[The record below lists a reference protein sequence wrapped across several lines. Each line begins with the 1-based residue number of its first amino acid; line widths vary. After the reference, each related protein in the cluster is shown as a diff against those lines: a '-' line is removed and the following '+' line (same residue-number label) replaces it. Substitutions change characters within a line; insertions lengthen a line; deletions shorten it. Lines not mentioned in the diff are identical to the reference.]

1 MATSPPDS
9 PSPAHKLQRPLSA
22 IATRPQPRSTSR
34 LSMNS
39 KQGGESRASDEDNRT
54 AVRVAVR
61 VRPALNPE
69 DPGYDLIPQ
78 RFQRPMVHVTSNTS
92 LSIDSPQGR
101 KLFVFDRV
109 FGPDV
114 MQDGIWEYLT
124 DSINAFTQ
132 GYNVS
137 LLAYGQSG
145 AGKSYTMGTASA
157 TENPDDMG
165 VIPRA
170 AAALFEKLDV
180 QKGVVNN
187 GTMKSASSFRSP
199 RGYGQANNLGDRNW
213 ALTATYVEIY
223 NETLR
228 DLLVADTTPLNDR
241 TSVAI
246 REDVKGNIIL
256 TGLHQV
262 DITCVDDL
270 LNALAFGSSIR
281 QTDATAINAKSSRS
295 HAVFSL
301 NLVQRKNKFSNSD
314 KRHSMPLEAMSGQDI
329 SVTTDSK
336 LHFVDLAGSERLK
349 NTGAQGERAK
359 EGISINAG
367 LAALGKVISQLSS
380 RNAGAH
386 VSYRDSK
393 LTRLLQDSLG
403 GNAITYMI
411 ACVTPPEFHLSE
423 TLNTVQYAQRAR
435 AIQSKPRI
443 QQVEEG
449 DKNAIIERLKAEVAF
464 LREQIRSANGQGDL
478 PPRSANR
485 STERS
490 ERQNERE
497 AELQNQL
504 LDLQENYGT
513 LNNRHARLIAEMAKA
528 RESEH
533 QHHLQ
538 LDELQEENA
547 TDRLNRSN
555 SFAQSVEQ
563 VVLEYEKTIQTLE
576 QSLSKTR
583 TTLSNTETN
592 LLEKETKCAYVET
605 INSQLQSR
613 IQKLMD
619 REASTESY
627 LHDLEAKLDGHSTGE
642 EKNSAIIVELR
653 KEITRIRENESASE
667 DYISTLE
674 ERLAEA
680 DQDAE
685 LMQREIERL
694 EQVIERQRSLGK
706 LDALLH
712 ELDHVDESKLR
723 DSDDSTKAE
732 SADGHDHQ
740 LAQDKDQQN
749 ETEEATSKLAPVV
762 EKDEDA
768 VIAGDSVPK
777 ASEKQPVDD
786 VATTQ
791 AFAQSK
797 FVADKLELVTRELFD
812 LRTEHETT
820 VHDYSRL
827 HAKYEEAMRKM
838 SELQD
843 TIDEARYP
851 DRLRHSIISV
861 DAATETRPESFQS
874 VQTSYAKDDIRSSA
888 HRSLSSELSSVM
900 DSPITA
906 DTTHLDLESEDDTA
920 TAKPAASVEDLTR
933 ELAQHVELHEQ
944 QRQDEL
950 EEQTEPVEQHEQLE
964 SKEQPEHVEKTE
976 HVAEHEHVQPVELK
990 EPIELKAQ
998 VEHKELAEP
1007 MEIVESKEV
1016 VEPKEH
1022 VEHVEQV
1029 QAQEAQQFEFFVQH
1043 DDAEIQV
1050 PAEQY
1055 EQADRSEQN
1064 EQLAMELERL
1074 RVLAEEKESAERELA
1089 MKYAQLELKHNETLD
1104 MVEELKTEVTKARTV
1119 DNGPRVIRRKSSQ
1132 NLLGVDRAQRSFVYL
1147 RNLAAEN
1154 FEGRP
1159 ETMQSFELNLN
1170 SAMHELQSRSE
1181 RIQELESDVA
1191 AAKKEMES
1199 KMAIISGLA
1208 RERSSLKASPVDMSM
1223 VATLRGQLEQSERQL
1238 YDLREAH
1245 AVRERELTSEV
1256 EVLRKSV
1263 ASTPTRTQFMP
1274 SDEEEA
1280 DVPYNER
1287 VSTLQAELAGWENKH
1302 HAALVSMRSTEK
1314 EMQATIQQLEAQVDA
1329 ANAQLAESQTRAA
1342 AEKDADAEEAKKEVV
1357 KQQELIEFLR
1367 GEIDEY
1373 KAVINSNN
1381 AKVAELESLHLSAR
1395 AAMDDM
1401 SKIHSSVTAETTAR
1415 HQELSAKLEELIAS
1429 HEDAT
1434 KAHQEEMDALKQSHA
1449 RELAELKDHEQTSYE
1464 KQVEV
1469 LMTEHS
1475 EAIFRLETDLA
1486 QSRDE
1491 LTRVATQI
1499 AAVFGAEMPLEK
1511 LGERIEALVANQNA
1525 VEAER
1530 KKMGELTSHVTELSN
1545 INESLVRDLEGV
1557 KTAIA
1562 GLLPGGAEAKAGPL
1576 VDQLAAV
1583 KAKVEDLDGRNKK
1596 NSRLIEELEEQLQH
1610 NFDEVQVT
1618 NNRLSSLQSERNA
1631 QLDEALSSRIKLQT
1645 ELETVREEYAALQ
1658 IKYNEMAN
1666 GDVKRSNS
1674 NSTIRK
1680 SSSHN
1685 SLPSPPPS
1693 VPLPPL
1699 PNGAPSSPTST
1710 RPPSKD
1716 NFNISQVTEDQEA
1729 RIRAIEKHLSAERQL
1744 TQTLEEALGD
1754 LEKQSKKVKAD
1765 CDAWKKRAQE
1775 LEAEVK
1781 ELKEKSSDQ
1790 SQDNRYSMQAVEEER
1805 KKRQAAEA
1813 ARKQLEERMQAIS
1826 KNKKKKGSLNCF

>member
-1 MATSPPDS
+1 M
-9 PSPAHKLQRPLSA
+9 
-22 IATRPQPRSTSR
+22 
-34 LSMNS
+34 SMNS

-61 VRPALNPE
+61 VRPQLRPE

-109 FGPDV
+109 FGPEVD
-114 MQDGIWEYLT
+114 QSGIWDYLS

-145 AGKSYTMGTASA
+145 AGKSHTMGTSSPDANS
-157 TENPDDMG
+157 NPEDMG

-170 AAALFEKLDV
+170 ASALFEHLDV
-180 QKGVVNN
+180 QRGGSSSNVS
-187 GTMKSASSFRSP
+187 TLRSASSLRSPP
-199 RGYGQANNLGDRNW
+199 RGYGQQNNLGDRNW
-213 ALTATYVEIY
+213 AMTATYVEIY

-228 DLLVADTTPLNDR
+228 DLLVADSTGFNDR
-241 TSVAI
+241 NSVAI

-262 DITCVDDL
+262 DITCVDDI
-270 LNALAFGSSIR
+270 LNALDFGSSIR

-301 NLVQRKNKFSNSD
+301 NLVQRKNKYSNSD

-380 RNAGAH
+380 RNSGAH

-464 LREQIRSANGQGDL
+464 LREQIRSANTGLTEQ
-478 PPRSANR
+478 PRSANR
-485 STERS
+485 SSERS
-490 ERQNERE
+490 ERQNERDL
-497 AELQNQL
+497 ELQNQL
-504 LDLQENYGT
+504 LDAQENYNT
-513 LNNRHARLIAEMAKA
+513 LSQRHAHLISEMAKA
-528 RESEH
+528 QESESEH
-533 QHHLQ
+533 HRQ
-538 LDELQEENA
+538 LDELQGENA

-555 SFAQSVEQ
+555 SFAKAVEQ

-576 QSLSKTR
+576 QSLSSTR

-613 IQKLMD
+613 LQKLAD
-619 REASTESY
+619 RETHTANY
-627 LHDLEAKLDGHSTGE
+627 LHDLETKLDGHTNGE
-642 EKNSAIIVELR
+642 EKNATIIVELR
-653 KEITRIRENESASE
+653 KEIMRIRENETASE
-667 DYISTLE
+667 EYISTLE

-712 ELDHVDESKLR
+712 ELDHVDESKVR
-723 DSDDSTKAE
+723 DSEDETS
-732 SADGHDHQ
+732 
-740 LAQDKDQQN
+740 N
-749 ETEEATSKLAPVV
+749 ETADSRVQELNDEDATPTLAPVV
-762 EKDEDA
+762 ENDEDVA
-768 VIAGDSVPK
+768 NAARPVSKAIEEQSIDDIA
-777 ASEKQPVDD
+777 QNQF
-786 VATTQ
+786 T
-791 AFAQSK
+791 AQNK
-797 FVADKLELVTRELFD
+797 FVSDKLELVTRELFD
-812 LRTEHETT
+812 LRTEHENT
-820 VHDYSRL
+820 VNDYGRL
-827 HAKYEEAMRKM
+827 HAKYEEAKKKL

-851 DRLRHSIISV
+851 SHARHSIISV

-874 VQTSYAKDDIRSSA
+874 ATTSDAKDDVRSSVP
-888 HRSLSSELSSVM
+888 RSLSSELSSVI

-906 DTTHLDLESEDDTA
+906 DTTHMDLESEDDTA
-920 TAKPAASVEDLTR
+920 TAKPATSVEDLTQELVEHIGLR
-933 ELAQHVELHEQ
+933 EQDEPKEKHGLVEHVELAEPIERHDVEHVEE
-944 QRQDEL
+944 REV
-950 EEQTEPVEQHEQLE
+950 EEQEVEQHTESDDFEFVEPVEQTKSEQ
-964 SKEQPEHVEKTE
+964 SEHN
-976 HVAEHEHVQPVELK
+976 
-990 EPIELKAQ
+990 
-998 VEHKELAEP
+998 
-1007 MEIVESKEV
+1007 
-1016 VEPKEH
+1016 
-1022 VEHVEQV
+1022 
-1029 QAQEAQQFEFFVQH
+1029 
-1043 DDAEIQV
+1043 
-1050 PAEQY
+1050 
-1055 EQADRSEQN
+1055 EQN
-1064 EQLAMELERL
+1064 ERLVAELERL
-1074 RVLAEEKESAERELA
+1074 RVLAEEKEAAEQELA
-1089 MKYAQLELKHNETLD
+1089 IKYAQLEMKHHETLD

-1119 DNGPRVIRRKSSQ
+1119 EAGPRVIRRKSSQ
-1132 NLLGVDRAQRSFVYL
+1132 NLLGVDRAQRSFASL

-1154 FEGRP
+1154 FEGKP
-1159 ETMQSFELNLN
+1159 ETMQSFELSLN
-1170 SAMHELQSRSE
+1170 SAIHELQSRSE

-1191 AAKKEMES
+1191 SAKKEMES

-1208 RERSSLKASPVDMSM
+1208 RERSSLKVSPVDMSM

-1238 YDLREAH
+1238 SDLRSAH
-1245 AVRERELTSEV
+1245 AARERDLTSEV
-1256 EVLRKSV
+1256 EILRKSV
-1263 ASTPTRTQFMP
+1263 ASTPTRAFTP
-1274 SDEEEA
+1274 SDEEEV

-1287 VSTLQAELAGWENKH
+1287 VSTLQAELAGWESKH
-1302 HAALVSMRSTEK
+1302 HSALVSMRSTER
-1314 EMQATIQQLEAQVDA
+1314 EMQATIQQLEAQVEA
-1329 ANAQLAESQTRAA
+1329 ANVQLAESESLVAA
-1342 AEKDADAEEAKKEVV
+1342 GRDAEEAKEEVR
-1357 KQQELIEFLR
+1357 KQQGLIEFLR

-1373 KAVINSNN
+1373 KAVISSN
-1381 AKVAELESLHLSAR
+1381 ATKVTELEALHRSAR

-1401 SKIHSSVTAETTAR
+1401 SKMHSEVTAETAAR
-1415 HQELSAKLEELIAS
+1415 HQELSHKLEQLIAS

-1434 KAHQEEMDALKQSHA
+1434 KAHQEEMEALKENHA
-1449 RELAELKDHEQTSYE
+1449 QELAELKHNEQTGYE
-1464 KQVEV
+1464 KQMEV
-1469 LMTEHS
+1469 LLTEHS
-1475 EAIFRLETDLA
+1475 EAILKLEEDLA

-1491 LTRVATQI
+1491 LTNVATQI
-1499 AAVFGAEMPLEK
+1499 AAVFGAELPLEK
-1511 LGERIEALVANQNA
+1511 LGERIKSLIADQ
-1525 VEAER
+1525 
-1530 KKMGELTSHVTELSN
+1530 KKVGELSSHVTELSN
-1545 INESLVRDLEGV
+1545 INDSLVRDLEGV
-1557 KTAIA
+1557 KTVIA
-1562 GLLPGGAEAKAGPL
+1562 GMFPGNANTPSGPL
-1576 VDQLAAV
+1576 TDQLAAV

-1631 QLDEALSSRIKLQT
+1631 QLDEALTSRLKLQS
-1645 ELETVREEYAALQ
+1645 ELETVREEYATLQ
-1658 IKYNEMAN
+1658 MKYNEIVN

-1699 PNGAPSSPTST
+1699 PNGAPANGVPSSPTSA
-1710 RPPSKD
+1710 RPPSN

-1729 RIRAIEKHLSAERQL
+1729 RIKSIEKHLTAERKM
-1744 TQTLEEALGD
+1744 TETLEQALGD
-1754 LEKQSKKVKAD
+1754 LELQSKKVKAD

-1775 LEAEVK
+1775 LEAELKEVK
-1781 ELKEKSSDQ
+1781 ERQVDQ

-1813 ARKQLEERMQAIS
+1813 ARRQLEERMQAIN
-1826 KNKKKKGSLNCF
+1826 KGKKKKGSLNCF

>member
-1 MATSPPDS
+1 M
-9 PSPAHKLQRPLSA
+9 
-22 IATRPQPRSTSR
+22 
-34 LSMNS
+34 SMNS

-157 TENPDDMG
+157 MENPDDMG

-199 RGYGQANNLGDRNW
+199 RGYGQQNNLGDRNW

-380 RNAGAH
+380 RNSGAH

-449 DKNAIIERLKAEVAF
+449 DKTAIIERLKAEVAF

-485 STERS
+485 SSERS

-528 RESEH
+528 RESEF
-533 QHHLQ
+533 QHHQQ

-627 LHDLEAKLDGHSTGE
+627 LHDLEAKLDGHSSGE

-653 KEITRIRENESASE
+653 KEISRIRENESASE

-740 LAQDKDQQN
+740 LAQDKDQEN
-749 ETEEATSKLAPVV
+749 ETEGATSKLPPVV
-762 EKDEDA
+762 ENDEDA
-768 VIAGDSVPK
+768 VNAGDSVPK
-777 ASEKQPVDD
+777 ASENQTVDD
-786 VATTQ
+786 AATKQ

-820 VHDYSRL
+820 VHDYGRL
-827 HAKYEEAMRKM
+827 HSKYEEAMRKL

-933 ELAQHVELHEQ
+933 ELVEHVKLHEQ
-944 QRQDEL
+944 DGQDEPK
-950 EEQTEPVEQHEQLE
+950 QQI
-964 SKEQPEHVEKTE
+964 EHAEKIE
-976 HVAEHEHVQPVELK
+976 HVAEHEHVQQVELK
-990 EPIELKAQ
+990 EPIELKEQ

-1007 MEIVESKEV
+1007 VELVESKELV
-1016 VEPKEH
+1016 DPKEH
-1022 VEHVEQV
+1022 VEHIEQIP
-1029 QAQEAQQFEFFVQH
+1029 EAQQFEFFVQQ
-1043 DDAEIQV
+1043 DDAENQV

-1074 RVLAEEKESAERELA
+1074 RVLAEEKENAERELA

-1154 FEGRP
+1154 FEGKP

-1181 RIQELESDVA
+1181 RIQELESDIA

-1263 ASTPTRTQFMP
+1263 ASTPTREFMP

-1287 VSTLQAELAGWENKH
+1287 VSTLQAELAGWESKH
-1302 HAALVSMRSTEK
+1302 HAALVSMRTTEK
-1314 EMQATIQQLEAQVDA
+1314 EMQATIQQLESQIDA
-1329 ANAQLAESQTRAA
+1329 ANVQLAESESRAA
-1342 AEKDADAEEAKKEVV
+1342 AEKDADAEEAKREVV

-1367 GEIDEY
+1367 EEIDEY

-1434 KAHQEEMDALKQSHA
+1434 KAHQEEMEVLKQSHA

-1525 VEAER
+1525 VESER

-1545 INESLVRDLEGV
+1545 INDSLVRDLEGV

-1562 GLLPGGAEAKAGPL
+1562 GMLPGGTEAKAGPL

-1583 KAKVEDLDGRNKK
+1583 KAKVDDLDGRNKK

-1631 QLDEALSSRIKLQT
+1631 QLDEALASRIKLQS

-1658 IKYNEMAN
+1658 IKYNELAN

-1699 PNGAPSSPTST
+1699 PNGVPSSPTST

-1781 ELKEKSSDQ
+1781 ELKEKTVDQ

>member
-1 MATSPPDS
+1 MATSSPPAS

-22 IATRPQPRSTSR
+22 IATRSQPRSTSR

-92 LSIDSPQGR
+92 LTIDSPQGR

-109 FGPDV
+109 FGPEV
-114 MQDGIWEYLT
+114 MQDGIWDYLS

-145 AGKSYTMGTASA
+145 AGKSYTMGTSSPSA
-157 TENPDDMG
+157 QQNPDDMG

-180 QKGVVNN
+180 QRGGGGSN
-187 GTMKSASSFRSP
+187 GTMRSASSFRSP
-199 RGYGQANNLGDRNW
+199 RAFGQNNLGDRNW
-213 ALTATYVEIY
+213 AMTATYVEIY

-228 DLLVADTTPLNDR
+228 DLLVDDSTPLSDR

-270 LNALAFGSSIR
+270 LNALEFGSSIR

-301 NLVQRKNKFSNSD
+301 NLVQRKSKYSNSD
-314 KRHSMPLEAMSGQDI
+314 KRHSMPLEAMGGQDI

-449 DKNAIIERLKAEVAF
+449 DKSAIIERLKAEVAF
-464 LREQIRSANGQGDL
+464 LREQIRSANGQVDL
-478 PPRSANR
+478 RPRSANR

-497 AELQNQL
+497 VELQNQL
-504 LDLQENYGT
+504 LDAQENYNT
-513 LNNRHARLIAEMAKA
+513 LSQRHAHLIAEMAKA
-528 RESEH
+528 QESES
-533 QHHLQ
+533 QHHRQ
-538 LDELQEENA
+538 LDELQGENA

-555 SFAQSVEQ
+555 SFAKAVEQ

-576 QSLSKTR
+576 QSLSSTR
-583 TTLSNTETN
+583 TTLSNTETS
-592 LLEKETKCAYVET
+592 LLEKETKLAYIET
-605 INSQLQSR
+605 INAQLQSR
-613 IQKLMD
+613 IQKLTD

-627 LHDLEAKLDGHSTGE
+627 LHDLEAKLDGHTSGE

-653 KEITRIRENESASE
+653 KEIFRIRENEAASE

-712 ELDHVDESKLR
+712 ELDHVDESKIRSSDIAASEDPR
-723 DSDDSTKAE
+723 DGRDHE
-732 SADGHDHQ
+732 SSPVNTRENGDEDA
-740 LAQDKDQQN
+740 K
-749 ETEEATSKLAPVV
+749 SKLEPVV

-768 VIAGDSVPK
+768 AINSGAGVVADEPANDEAAK
-777 ASEKQPVDD
+777 IQAS
-786 VATTQ
+786 
-791 AFAQSK
+791 AQTK
-797 FVADKLELVTRELFD
+797 FVSDKLELVTRELFA
-812 LRTEHETT
+812 LRTEHDTT
-820 VHDYSRL
+820 VHDYGRL
-827 HAKYEEAMRKM
+827 HAKYEEAMRKL

-851 DRLRHSIISV
+851 DRVRQSIISV

-874 VQTSYAKDDIRSSA
+874 VQTSYAKDDIRSSVP
-888 HRSLSSELSSVM
+888 RSLSSELSSVM

-906 DTTHLDLESEDDTA
+906 ETTRLDLESEDDTA

-933 ELAQHVELHEQ
+933 ELVEHIELHEQDELKEAEIEHVEQNKQVIEPEPVEQHAQVELKEPAELVEQIESVEEPDHVDSHVPTELHEQ
-944 QRQDEL
+944 QQ
-950 EEQTEPVEQHEQLE
+950 QQQQQLVD
-964 SKEQPEHVEKTE
+964 HT
-976 HVAEHEHVQPVELK
+976 
-990 EPIELKAQ
+990 
-998 VEHKELAEP
+998 
-1007 MEIVESKEV
+1007 
-1016 VEPKEH
+1016 
-1022 VEHVEQV
+1022 
-1029 QAQEAQQFEFFVQH
+1029 
-1043 DDAEIQV
+1043 
-1050 PAEQY
+1050 
-1055 EQADRSEQN
+1055 EQN
-1064 EQLAMELERL
+1064 EQLAVELERL
-1074 RVLAEEKESAERELA
+1074 RVLAEEKEKAERELA
-1089 MKYAQLELKHNETLD
+1089 MKYAQLELKHNEALD

-1119 DNGPRVIRRKSSQ
+1119 DTGPRVIRRKSSQ
-1132 NLLGVDRAQRSFVYL
+1132 NLLGVDRAQRSFVSL
-1147 RNLAAEN
+1147 RNLAAEY
-1154 FEGRP
+1154 FEGKP
-1159 ETMQSFELNLN
+1159 ETMQTFELNLN

-1181 RIQELESDVA
+1181 RIQELESDIA

-1223 VATLRGQLEQSERQL
+1223 VAALRGQLEQSERQL
-1238 YDLREAH
+1238 LDLREAH

-1263 ASTPTRTQFMP
+1263 ASTPTRELVA
-1274 SDEEEA
+1274 SEEEEA
-1280 DVPYNER
+1280 AVPYNER

-1302 HAALVSMRSTEK
+1302 HVALVSMRTTEK
-1314 EMQATIQQLEAQVDA
+1314 EMQATIQQLEAQLEA
-1329 ANAQLAESQTRAA
+1329 ANAQLAESESRAA
-1342 AEKDADAEEAKKEVV
+1342 AENDVDEARKEII

-1373 KAVINSNN
+1373 KAVISSNN
-1381 AKVAELESLHLSAR
+1381 AKVAELEALHRSAR

-1434 KAHQEEMDALKQSHA
+1434 KAHQEEMEALKQAHA
-1449 RELAELKDHEQTSYE
+1449 RELADLKEHEQTSYE

-1475 EAIFRLETDLA
+1475 EAILKLESELA

-1499 AAVFGAEMPLEK
+1499 AAAFGAEIPLEK
-1511 LGERIEALVANQNA
+1511 LGERIESLVASQKA
-1525 VEAER
+1525 FESEHR
-1530 KKMGELTSHVTELSN
+1530 KVGELTTHVTELSN
-1545 INESLVRDLEGV
+1545 INDSLVRDLEGV

-1562 GLLPGGAEAKAGPL
+1562 NMLPGNADAQSNSL
-1576 VDQLAAV
+1576 TDQLAAV
-1583 KAKVEDLDGRNKK
+1583 KARVEDLDGRNKK

-1631 QLDEALSSRIKLQT
+1631 QLDEALSSRIKLQS
-1645 ELETVREEYAALQ
+1645 ELETIREEYAALQ
-1658 IKYNEMAN
+1658 IKFNELAN

-1699 PNGAPSSPTST
+1699 PYGGPSSPTST

-1716 NFNISQVTEDQEA
+1716 NFNLSQIAEDQDA
-1729 RIRAIEKHLSAERQL
+1729 RIRTIEKHLSAERQL
-1744 TQTLEEALGD
+1744 TQTLEEALSD

-1781 ELKEKSSDQ
+1781 ELKERPVDQ
-1790 SQDNRYSMQAVEEER
+1790 SQDNRWSMQAVEEER

>member
-1 MATSPPDS
+1 
-9 PSPAHKLQRPLSA
+9 
-22 IATRPQPRSTSR
+22 
-34 LSMNS
+34 
-39 KQGGESRASDEDNRT
+39 
-54 AVRVAVR
+54 
-61 VRPALNPE
+61 
-69 DPGYDLIPQ
+69 
-78 RFQRPMVHVTSNTS
+78 MVHVTSNTS

-109 FGPDV
+109 FGPEV
-114 MQDGIWEYLT
+114 MQDGIWDYLS

-145 AGKSYTMGTASA
+145 AGKSYTMGTSSPSA
-157 TENPDDMG
+157 QQNPDDMG

-180 QKGVVNN
+180 QGGGGSN
-187 GTMKSASSFRSP
+187 GTMRSASSFRTP
-199 RGYGQANNLGDRNW
+199 RAFAQSNLGDRNW
-213 ALTATYVEIY
+213 AMTATYVEIY

-228 DLLVADTTPLNDR
+228 DLLVPDSTPLHDR

-270 LNALAFGSSIR
+270 LNALEFGSSIR

-301 NLVQRKNKFSNSD
+301 HLIQRKNKFSNSD
-314 KRHSMPLEAMSGQDI
+314 KRHSMPLEAMGGQDV

-380 RNAGAH
+380 RNSGAH

-443 QQVEEG
+443 QQYEEG
-449 DKNAIIERLKAEVAF
+449 DKSAIIERLKAEVAF
-464 LREQIRSANGQGDL
+464 LREQIRSANGQVDL
-478 PPRSANR
+478 RPRSANR
-485 STERS
+485 SSERS

-504 LDLQENYGT
+504 LDAQENYNT
-513 LNNRHARLIAEMAKA
+513 LSQRHAHVIAEMAKA
-528 RESEH
+528 QESES
-533 QHHLQ
+533 QHHRQ
-538 LDELQEENA
+538 LDELQGENA

-555 SFAQSVEQ
+555 SFAKAVEQ

-576 QSLSKTR
+576 QSLSSTR

-605 INSQLQSR
+605 INSQLQAR
-613 IQKLMD
+613 IQKLID

-627 LHDLEAKLDGHSTGE
+627 LHDLEAKLDGHTSGE

-653 KEITRIRENESASE
+653 KEISRIRENEAASE

-712 ELDHVDESKLR
+712 ELDHVDESKAR
-723 DSDDSTKAE
+723 NSDAE
-732 SADGHDHQ
+732 TSKEPKDGQDHGSSE
-740 LAQDKDQQN
+740 LNAQENGDDDGK
-749 ETEEATSKLAPVV
+749 SKLAPVV
-762 EKDEDA
+762 ENDEDA
-768 VIAGDSVPK
+768 ANNAGAEMITDK
-777 ASEKQPVDD
+777 PVDD
-786 VATTQ
+786 EAAKTQ
-791 AFAQSK
+791 ASAQTK
-797 FVADKLELVTRELFD
+797 FVADKLELVTRELFA

-820 VHDYSRL
+820 VHDYGRL
-827 HAKYEEAMRKM
+827 HAKFEEAMRKL

-843 TIDEARYP
+843 TIDEARHP
-851 DRLRHSIISV
+851 DRVRQSIISV

-874 VQTSYAKDDIRSSA
+874 VQTSYAKDDIRSSVP
-888 HRSLSSELSSVM
+888 RSLSSELSSVM

-906 DTTHLDLESEDDTA
+906 DTTRLDLESEDDTA
-920 TAKPAASVEDLTR
+920 TAKPAASVEDLSR
-933 ELAQHVELHEQ
+933 ELVEHIGLQHQQHEQEDQTESAEQSQKVIGPESVEPVEQIEHVGEPEHVDHRVPAELHEQ
-944 QRQDEL
+944 QQQ
-950 EEQTEPVEQHEQLE
+950 EQ
-964 SKEQPEHVEKTE
+964 
-976 HVAEHEHVQPVELK
+976 
-990 EPIELKAQ
+990 Q
-998 VEHKELAEP
+998 VVDHT
-1007 MEIVESKEV
+1007 
-1016 VEPKEH
+1016 
-1022 VEHVEQV
+1022 
-1029 QAQEAQQFEFFVQH
+1029 
-1043 DDAEIQV
+1043 
-1050 PAEQY
+1050 
-1055 EQADRSEQN
+1055 EQN
-1064 EQLAMELERL
+1064 EQLAVELERL
-1074 RVLAEEKESAERELA
+1074 RVLAEERETAERELA

-1104 MVEELKTEVTKARTV
+1104 MVEELKFEVTKARTV
-1119 DNGPRVIRRKSSQ
+1119 DTGPRVIRRKSSQ
-1132 NLLGVDRAQRSFVYL
+1132 NLLGVDRAQRSFVSL
-1147 RNLAAEN
+1147 RNIAAEN
-1154 FEGRP
+1154 FEGKP
-1159 ETMQSFELNLN
+1159 EAMQTFELNLN

-1181 RIQELESDVA
+1181 RIQELESDIA

-1223 VATLRGQLEQSERQL
+1223 VAALRGQLEQSERQL
-1238 YDLREAH
+1238 HELREAH

-1256 EVLRKSV
+1256 DVLRISV
-1263 ASTPTRTQFMP
+1263 ASTPTRELVATE
-1274 SDEEEA
+1274 EEEA
-1280 DVPYNER
+1280 AVPYNER

-1302 HAALVSMRSTEK
+1302 HVALVSMRTTEK
-1314 EMQATIQQLEAQVDA
+1314 EMQETIQQLEAQLEA
-1329 ANAQLAESQTRAA
+1329 ANAQLAESEFRAA
-1342 AEKDADAEEAKKEVV
+1342 AEADVDEAKKEVI

-1373 KAVINSNN
+1373 KAVISSNN
-1381 AKVAELESLHLSAR
+1381 AKVAELEALHRSAR

-1415 HQELSAKLEELIAS
+1415 HQELSAKLEELIAG

-1434 KAHQEEMDALKQSHA
+1434 KAHQEEIEALKQSHA
-1449 RELAELKDHEQTSYE
+1449 RELAELKNHEQSSYE

-1475 EAIFRLETDLA
+1475 EAILRLESELA

-1499 AAVFGAEMPLEK
+1499 AAAFGADIPLEK
-1511 LGERIEALVANQNA
+1511 LGERIESLVASQKA
-1525 VEAER
+1525 LESEHQKVDQ
-1530 KKMGELTSHVTELSN
+1530 LTSHVTELSN
-1545 INESLVRDLEGV
+1545 INESLVRDLKGV

-1562 GLLPGGAEAKAGPL
+1562 NMLPGNVDAQSNSLP
-1576 VDQLAAV
+1576 DQLAAV

-1618 NNRLSSLQSERNA
+1618 NNRLSTLQSERNA
-1631 QLDEALSSRIKLQT
+1631 QLDEALSSRLKLQS

-1658 IKYNEMAN
+1658 IKFNEMAN

-1699 PNGAPSSPTST
+1699 PYGGPTSPTTT

-1716 NFNISQVTEDQEA
+1716 NFNISQATEDQDA

-1744 TQTLEEALGD
+1744 TQTLEEALSD

-1765 CDAWKKRAQE
+1765 CDAWKRRAQE

-1781 ELKEKSSDQ
+1781 ELKERPVDQ

-1826 KNKKKKGSLNCF
+1826 KSKKKKGSLNCF

>member
-61 VRPALNPE
+61 VRPALNPD

-124 DSINAFTQ
+124 DSISAFTQ

-157 TENPDDMG
+157 MENPDDMG

-199 RGYGQANNLGDRNW
+199 RGYGQQNNLGDRNW

-380 RNAGAH
+380 RNSGAH

-449 DKNAIIERLKAEVAF
+449 DKTAIIERLKAEVAF

-485 STERS
+485 SSERS

-528 RESEH
+528 RESEF
-533 QHHLQ
+533 QHHQQ

-627 LHDLEAKLDGHSTGE
+627 LHDLEAKLDGHSSGE

-653 KEITRIRENESASE
+653 KEISRIRENESASE

-732 SADGHDHQ
+732 STDGHDHQ
-740 LAQDKDQQN
+740 LAQDKDQEN
-749 ETEEATSKLAPVV
+749 GAEAATSKLPPVV
-762 EKDEDA
+762 ENDEDA
-768 VIAGDSVPK
+768 VNAGDSVPK
-777 ASEKQPVDD
+777 ASDNQTVDD
-786 VATTQ
+786 VATKQ

-820 VHDYSRL
+820 VHDYGRL
-827 HAKYEEAMRKM
+827 HSKYEEAMRKL

-933 ELAQHVELHEQ
+933 ELVEHVKLHEQ
-944 QRQDEL
+944 DGQN
-950 EEQTEPVEQHEQLE
+950 
-964 SKEQPEHVEKTE
+964 
-976 HVAEHEHVQPVELK
+976 ELK
-990 EPIELKAQ
+990 EPIQLKEQ

-1007 MEIVESKEV
+1007 VELVES
-1016 VEPKEH
+1016 KEH
-1022 VEHVEQV
+1022 VEHIEQV
-1029 QAQEAQQFEFFVQH
+1029 QDAQQFEFFVSQ
-1043 DDAEIQV
+1043 DDVKNQV
-1050 PAEQY
+1050 PA
-1055 EQADRSEQN
+1055 EQN
-1064 EQLAMELERL
+1064 EQLAMELDRL
-1074 RVLAEEKESAERELA
+1074 RVLAEEKENAERELT

-1154 FEGRP
+1154 FEGKP

-1181 RIQELESDVA
+1181 RIQELESDIA

-1263 ASTPTRTQFMP
+1263 ASTPTREFMP

-1287 VSTLQAELAGWENKH
+1287 VSTLQAELAGWESKH

-1329 ANAQLAESQTRAA
+1329 ANVQLAESQYRAA
-1342 AEKDADAEEAKKEVV
+1342 AEKDADAEEAKREVV

-1367 GEIDEY
+1367 EEIDEY

-1434 KAHQEEMDALKQSHA
+1434 KAHQEEMEVLKQSHA

-1511 LGERIEALVANQNA
+1511 LGERIQALVANQNA
-1525 VEAER
+1525 VESER
-1530 KKMGELTSHVTELSN
+1530 KKMGELTSHVTELST
-1545 INESLVRDLEGV
+1545 INDSLVRDLEGV

-1562 GLLPGGAEAKAGPL
+1562 GMLPGGTEAKAGPL

-1583 KAKVEDLDGRNKK
+1583 KAKVDDLDGRNKK

-1658 IKYNEMAN
+1658 IKYNELAN

-1781 ELKEKSSDQ
+1781 ELKEKTDQ

>member
-1 MATSPPDS
+1 MASSPPAS

-22 IATRPQPRSTSR
+22 IATRPQPRSNSR

-61 VRPALNPE
+61 VRPQLRPE

-109 FGPDV
+109 FGPEVD
-114 MQDGIWEYLT
+114 QSGIWDYLS

-145 AGKSYTMGTASA
+145 AGKSHTMGTSSPDAQS
-157 TENPDDMG
+157 NPEDMG

-170 AAALFEKLDV
+170 AAALFENLDV
-180 QKGVVNN
+180 QKGGPNSN
-187 GTMKSASSFRSP
+187 GSTMKSASSFRSP
-199 RGYGQANNLGDRNW
+199 PRGYGQQNNLGDRNW
-213 ALTATYVEIY
+213 AMTATYVEIY

-228 DLLVADTTPLNDR
+228 DLLVADATGFSDR

-262 DITCVDDL
+262 EITCVDDI
-270 LNALAFGSSIR
+270 LNALDFGSSIR

-301 NLVQRKNKFSNSD
+301 NLVQRKNKYSNSD

-380 RNAGAH
+380 RNSGAH

-464 LREQIRSANGQGDL
+464 LREQIRSANTGLAEQ
-478 PPRSANR
+478 PRSANR
-485 STERS
+485 SSERS
-490 ERQNERE
+490 ERQNERDL
-497 AELQNQL
+497 ELQNQL
-504 LDLQENYGT
+504 LDAQENYNT
-513 LNNRHARLIAEMAKA
+513 LSQRHAHLISEMAKA
-528 RESEH
+528 QESESEH
-533 QHHLQ
+533 HRQ
-538 LDELQEENA
+538 LDELQGENA

-555 SFAQSVEQ
+555 SFAKAVEQ

-576 QSLSKTR
+576 QSLSSTR

-613 IQKLMD
+613 LQKLAD
-619 REASTESY
+619 RESHTANY
-627 LHDLEAKLDGHSTGE
+627 LHDLETKLDGHTNGE
-642 EKNSAIIVELR
+642 EKNATIIVELR
-653 KEITRIRENESASE
+653 KEISRIRENESASE
-667 DYISTLE
+667 EYISTLE

-712 ELDHVDESKLR
+712 ELDHVDESKVR
-723 DSDDSTKAE
+723 DFEGEASDETADPKARE
-732 SADGHDHQ
+732 HNDED
-740 LAQDKDQQN
+740 
-749 ETEEATSKLAPVV
+749 ATPTLAPVV
-762 EKDEDA
+762 ENDEDA
-768 VIAGDSVPK
+768 VNAARPLSKV
-777 ASEKQPVDD
+777 AEEQSSDD
-786 VATTQ
+786 VAQDQ
-791 AFAQSK
+791 ATAQNK
-797 FVADKLELVTRELFD
+797 FVSDKLELVTRELFD
-812 LRTEHETT
+812 LRTEHENT
-820 VHDYSRL
+820 VHDYGRL
-827 HAKYEEAMRKM
+827 HAKYEETRKRL

-851 DRLRHSIISV
+851 SHARHSIISV

-874 VQTSYAKDDIRSSA
+874 ATTSEAKDDVRSSVP
-888 HRSLSSELSSVM
+888 RSLSSELSSVI

-906 DTTHLDLESEDDTA
+906 DTTHMDLESEDDTA
-920 TAKPAASVEDLTR
+920 TAKPATSVEDLTQ
-933 ELAQHVELHEQ
+933 EL
-944 QRQDEL
+944 R
-950 EEQTEPVEQHEQLE
+950 
-964 SKEQPEHVEKTE
+964 
-976 HVAEHEHVQPVELK
+976 
-990 EPIELKAQ
+990 
-998 VEHKELAEP
+998 
-1007 MEIVESKEV
+1007 
-1016 VEPKEH
+1016 
-1022 VEHVEQV
+1022 
-1029 QAQEAQQFEFFVQH
+1029 
-1043 DDAEIQV
+1043 
-1050 PAEQY
+1050 
-1055 EQADRSEQN
+1055 N
-1064 EQLAMELERL
+1064 ERLIAELERL
-1074 RVLAEEKESAERELA
+1074 RVLAEEKEAAEQELA
-1089 MKYAQLELKHNETLD
+1089 MKYAQLEMKHHETLD

-1119 DNGPRVIRRKSSQ
+1119 EAGPRVIRRKSSQ
-1132 NLLGVDRAQRSFVYL
+1132 NLLGVDRAQRSIVSL

-1154 FEGRP
+1154 FEGKP
-1159 ETMQSFELNLN
+1159 ETMQSFELSLN
-1170 SAMHELQSRSE
+1170 SAIHELQSRSE

-1191 AAKKEMES
+1191 SAKKEMES

-1208 RERSSLKASPVDMSM
+1208 RERSSLKVSPVDMSM

-1238 YDLREAH
+1238 SDLRSAH
-1245 AVRERELTSEV
+1245 AARERDLTSEV
-1256 EVLRKSV
+1256 EILRKSV
-1263 ASTPTRTQFMP
+1263 ASTPTREFTP
-1274 SDEEEA
+1274 SDEEEV
-1280 DVPYNER
+1280 DIPYNER
-1287 VSTLQAELAGWENKH
+1287 VSTLQAELAGWESKH
-1302 HAALVSMRSTEK
+1302 HSALVSMRSTER
-1314 EMQATIQQLEAQVDA
+1314 EMQATIQQLEAQVEA
-1329 ANAQLAESQTRAA
+1329 ANVQLAESESLVAA
-1342 AEKDADAEEAKKEVV
+1342 GRDAEEAKEEVR
-1357 KQQELIEFLR
+1357 KQQGLIEFLR

-1373 KAVINSNN
+1373 KAVISSN
-1381 AKVAELESLHLSAR
+1381 ATKVTELEALHRSAR

-1401 SKIHSSVTAETTAR
+1401 SKLHSEVTAETTAR
-1415 HQELSAKLEELIAS
+1415 HQELSHKLEQLIAS

-1434 KAHQEEMDALKQSHA
+1434 KAHQEEMEALKENHA
-1449 RELAELKDHEQTSYE
+1449 QELAELKHNEQTGYE
-1464 KQVEV
+1464 KQMEV
-1469 LMTEHS
+1469 LLTEHS
-1475 EAIFRLETDLA
+1475 EAILKLEEDLA

-1491 LTRVATQI
+1491 LTNVATQI
-1499 AAVFGAEMPLEK
+1499 AAVFGAELPLEK
-1511 LGERIEALVANQNA
+1511 LGERIRALIADQ
-1525 VEAER
+1525 
-1530 KKMGELTSHVTELSN
+1530 KKMGDLTSHVTELSN
-1545 INESLVRDLEGV
+1545 INDSLVKDLEGV
-1557 KTAIA
+1557 KTIIA
-1562 GLLPGGAEAKAGPL
+1562 GMFPGNPNTTSGPL
-1576 VDQLAAV
+1576 TDQLAAV

-1631 QLDEALSSRIKLQT
+1631 QLDEALTSRLMLQS
-1645 ELETVREEYAALQ
+1645 ELETVREEYATLQ
-1658 IKYNEMAN
+1658 MKYNEIVN

-1699 PNGAPSSPTST
+1699 PNGAPANGVPSSPTSA
-1710 RPPSKD
+1710 RPPSN

-1729 RIRAIEKHLSAERQL
+1729 RIRSIEKHLTAERKM
-1744 TQTLEEALGD
+1744 TETLEQALGD
-1754 LEKQSKKVKAD
+1754 LEQQSKKVKAD

-1775 LEAEVK
+1775 LEAELKEVK
-1781 ELKEKSSDQ
+1781 ERQDQ

-1813 ARKQLEERMQAIS
+1813 ARRQLEERMQAIN
-1826 KNKKKKGSLNCF
+1826 KGKKKKGSLNCF

>member
-157 TENPDDMG
+157 QQNPDDIG

-180 QKGVVNN
+180 QRGGVNN

-199 RGYGQANNLGDRNW
+199 
-213 ALTATYVEIY
+213 E
-223 NETLR
+223 
-228 DLLVADTTPLNDR
+228 
-241 TSVAI
+241 VAI

-301 NLVQRKNKFSNSD
+301 NLVQRKSKFSNSD

-380 RNAGAH
+380 RNSGAH

-485 STERS
+485 SSERS

-528 RESEH
+528 RESEF

-538 LDELQEENA
+538 LDELQGENA

-605 INSQLQSR
+605 INTQLQSR

-627 LHDLEAKLDGHSTGE
+627 LHDLEAKLDGHTSGE

-653 KEITRIRENESASE
+653 KEISRIRENESASE

-723 DSDDSTKAE
+723 DSEDDTKESST
-732 SADGHDHQ
+732 DGHDHQ
-740 LAQDKDQQN
+740 TTQNNDQDT
-749 ETEEATSKLAPVV
+749 ETEEAKAKLAPVV
-762 EKDEDA
+762 ENDEDA
-768 VIAGDSVPK
+768 VNADESVPRV
-777 ASEKQPVDD
+777 SEDQPVDD
-786 VATTQ
+786 VAKNQ

-820 VHDYSRL
+820 VHDYGRL
-827 HAKYEEAMRKM
+827 HAKYEEAMRKL

-874 VQTSYAKDDIRSSA
+874 VQTSYAKDDLRSSA

-933 ELAQHVELHEQ
+933 ELAEHVELHEQ
-944 QRQDEL
+944 H
-950 EEQTEPVEQHEQLE
+950 EQHEQIKL
-964 SKEQPEHVEKTE
+964 KEQTEHVEQVEQVEQVQQVEQKEPTEHVEPIEHVVEPEHVE
-976 HVAEHEHVQPVELK
+976 QFELK
-990 EPIELKAQ
+990 EPVEL
-998 VEHKELAEP
+998 
-1007 MEIVESKEV
+1007 
-1016 VEPKEH
+1016 KEH
-1022 VEHVEQV
+1022 VEHVEQI
-1029 QAQEAQQFEFFVQH
+1029 QDTHQFEFVVQQ
-1043 DDAEIQV
+1043 DDVEYQE
-1050 PAEQY
+1050 PAEQPD
-1055 EQADRSEQN
+1055 QADRSEQN
-1064 EQLAMELERL
+1064 EQLALEIERL
-1074 RVLAEEKESAERELA
+1074 RVLAEEKENAERELA

-1119 DNGPRVIRRKSSQ
+1119 DSGPRVIRRKSSQ
-1132 NLLGVDRAQRSFVYL
+1132 NLLGVDRAQRSFVSL

-1154 FEGRP
+1154 FEGKP

-1181 RIQELESDVA
+1181 RIQELESDIS

-1263 ASTPTRTQFMP
+1263 VSTPTREFMP

-1280 DVPYNER
+1280 DIPYNER
-1287 VSTLQAELAGWENKH
+1287 VSTLQAELAGWESKH
-1302 HAALVSMRSTEK
+1302 HTALVSMRSTEM
-1314 EMQATIQQLEAQVDA
+1314 EMQSTIQQLEAQLEA
-1329 ANAQLAESQTRAA
+1329 ANTQLVESESRAA
-1342 AEKDADAEEAKKEVV
+1342 AEKDAGEAKKEVA

-1373 KAVINSNN
+1373 KAVISSNA
-1381 AKVAELESLHLSAR
+1381 AKVAELEALHLSAR

-1434 KAHQEEMDALKQSHA
+1434 KAHQEEMDMLKQTHA
-1449 RELAELKDHEQTSYE
+1449 RELADLRNHEQTGYE

-1475 EAIFRLETDLA
+1475 EAIFKLESELA

-1511 LGERIEALVANQNA
+1511 LGERIEALVAGQNA
-1525 VEAER
+1525 LESER

-1545 INESLVRDLEGV
+1545 INDSLVRDLEGV
-1557 KTAIA
+1557 KTVIA
-1562 GLLPGGAEAKAGPL
+1562 SMLPGNTEAKVGPL

-1631 QLDEALSSRIKLQT
+1631 QLDEALASRIKLQS

-1658 IKYNEMAN
+1658 VKYNELAN

-1729 RIRAIEKHLSAERQL
+1729 RIRAIEKHLAAERQL

-1754 LEKQSKKVKAD
+1754 LEKQSKKVKTD

-1781 ELKEKSSDQ
+1781 ELKEKSVDQ

-1826 KNKKKKGSLNCF
+1826 KSKKKKGSLNCF

>member
-1 MATSPPDS
+1 
-9 PSPAHKLQRPLSA
+9 
-22 IATRPQPRSTSR
+22 
-34 LSMNS
+34 
-39 KQGGESRASDEDNRT
+39 
-54 AVRVAVR
+54 
-61 VRPALNPE
+61 
-69 DPGYDLIPQ
+69 
-78 RFQRPMVHVTSNTS
+78 MVHVTSNTS

-109 FGPDV
+109 FGPEV

-157 TENPDDMG
+157 LQNPDDMG

-199 RGYGQANNLGDRNW
+199 RGYGQQNNLGDRNW

-228 DLLVADTTPLNDR
+228 DLLVADTTPHNDR

-301 NLVQRKNKFSNSD
+301 NLVQRKSKFSNSD
-314 KRHSMPLEAMSGQDI
+314 KRHSMPLDAMSGQDI

-443 QQVEEG
+443 QQIEEG
-449 DKNAIIERLKAEVAF
+449 DKTAIIERLKAEVAF

-485 STERS
+485 SSERS

-528 RESEH
+528 RESEF

-653 KEITRIRENESASE
+653 KEISRIRENESASE

-723 DSDDSTKAE
+723 DSDDSTKEE
-732 SADGHDHQ
+732 STDGHGHQ
-740 LAQDKDQQN
+740 LAQDKDQVN

-762 EKDEDA
+762 ENDEDA
-768 VIAGDSVPK
+768 VNAGDFVPK
-777 ASEKQPVDD
+777 ASENQPVDD
-786 VATTQ
+786 VATSQ

-820 VHDYSRL
+820 VHDYGRL
-827 HAKYEEAMRKM
+827 HSKYEEAMRKL

-933 ELAQHVELHEQ
+933 ELAEHVKLHEQ
-944 QRQDEL
+944 DEQD
-950 EEQTEPVEQHEQLE
+950 EQHEQVE
-964 SKEQPEHVEKTE
+964 SKEQIEYVEKIEHVT
-976 HVAEHEHVQPVELK
+976 EHEHVQQVELK
-990 EPIELKAQ
+990 EPIELKEQ

-1007 MEIVESKEV
+1007 VELVESKELL
-1016 VEPKEH
+1016 EPKEH
-1022 VEHVEQV
+1022 VEHIEQ
-1029 QAQEAQQFEFFVQH
+1029 AEAQQFEFFVQQ
-1043 DDAEIQV
+1043 DDAENQV

-1074 RVLAEEKESAERELA
+1074 RVLAEEKENAERELA

-1154 FEGRP
+1154 FEGKP

-1181 RIQELESDVA
+1181 RIQELESDIA

-1263 ASTPTRTQFMP
+1263 ASTPTREFMP

-1287 VSTLQAELAGWENKH
+1287 VSTLQAELAGWESKH

-1329 ANAQLAESQTRAA
+1329 ANIQLAESQSRAA

-1367 GEIDEY
+1367 EEIDEY

-1434 KAHQEEMDALKQSHA
+1434 KAHQEEMEMLKQSHA

-1525 VEAER
+1525 VESER
-1530 KKMGELTSHVTELSN
+1530 KRMRELTSHVTELSS
-1545 INESLVRDLEGV
+1545 INDSLVRDLEGV

-1562 GLLPGGAEAKAGPL
+1562 GLLPGGTEAKAGPL

-1781 ELKEKSSDQ
+1781 ELKEKTVDQ

>member
-1 MATSPPDS
+1 MASSPPAS

-61 VRPALNPE
+61 VRPPLNPE

-78 RFQRPMVHVTSNTS
+78 RFQRPMVHVTSNTN
-92 LSIDSPQGR
+92 LTIDSPQGR

-114 MQDGIWEYLT
+114 TQGGIWDYLS

-145 AGKSYTMGTASA
+145 AGKSHTMGTSSPSA
-157 TENPDDMG
+157 QSNPDEMG

-170 AAALFEKLDV
+170 AVALFEHLDV
-180 QKGVVNN
+180 QKGVENSN
-187 GTMKSASSFRSP
+187 GTMRSASSFRSP
-199 RGYGQANNLGDRNW
+199 RGYGQQNSLGDRNW
-213 ALTATYVEIY
+213 AMTATYVEIY

-228 DLLVADTTPLNDR
+228 DLLVADSTPLNDR

-270 LNALAFGSSIR
+270 LNALDFGSSIR

-301 NLVQRKNKFSNSD
+301 NLVQRKNKFSTSD
-314 KRHSMPLEAMSGQDI
+314 KRHSMPLEAMSPQDV

-380 RNAGAH
+380 RNSGAH

-443 QQVEEG
+443 QQIEEG
-449 DKNAIIERLKAEVAF
+449 DKTAIIERLKAEVAF
-464 LREQIRSANGQGDL
+464 LREQIRSANGL
-478 PPRSANR
+478 AEPPRSANR
-485 STERS
+485 SSERS

-497 AELQNQL
+497 VELQNQL
-504 LDLQENYGT
+504 LDTQENYTT
-513 LNNRHARLIAEMAKA
+513 LSQRHARLIAEMAKA
-528 RESEH
+528 QESESEH
-533 QHHLQ
+533 HRQ
-538 LDELQEENA
+538 LDDLQGENA

-555 SFAQSVEQ
+555 SFAQAVEQ
-563 VVLEYEKTIQTLE
+563 VVLEYEKTIQSLE
-576 QSLSKTR
+576 QSLSSTR

-592 LLEKETKCAYVET
+592 LLEKETKCAYIET

-613 IQKLMD
+613 LQKLID
-619 REASTESY
+619 REANTESY
-627 LHDLEAKLDGHSTGE
+627 LHDLETKLDGHTNGE
-642 EKNSAIIVELR
+642 EKNGTIIVELR
-653 KEITRIRENESASE
+653 KEISRIRENEAASE

-723 DSDDSTKAE
+723 DFENETNDETADRQDHP
-732 SADGHDHQ
+732 SADTKTQDHEDED
-740 LAQDKDQQN
+740 AKP
-749 ETEEATSKLAPVV
+749 KLAPVV
-762 EKDEDA
+762 EKDEEVA
-768 VIAGDSVPK
+768 NVENPTPK
-777 ASEKQPVDD
+777 AAQEQSNGDQVQS
-786 VATTQ
+786 Q
-791 AFAQSK
+791 ASAQTK
-797 FVADKLELVTRELFD
+797 FVSEKLELVTRELFD
-812 LRTEHETT
+812 LRTEHDTT
-820 VHDYSRL
+820 VHDYGRL
-827 HAKYEEAMRKM
+827 HSKYEEAMRKL

-843 TIDEARYP
+843 TLDEARYP
-851 DRLRHSIISV
+851 NRARHSIISV

-874 VQTSYAKDDIRSSA
+874 AVTSDAKDDVRSSVP
-888 HRSLSSELSSVM
+888 RSLSSELSSVI

-906 DTTHLDLESEDDTA
+906 DTTHIDLESEDDTA
-920 TAKPAASVEDLTR
+920 TAKPATSVEDLTYELVEHIELR
-933 ELAQHVELHEQ
+933 EHNEPKEQHEHFEHVELAE
-944 QRQDEL
+944 D
-950 EEQTEPVEQHEQLE
+950 VEQHEPTEERKLE
-964 SKEQPEHVEKTE
+964 QQHEHVDEIEVEQDEYAEQPEQVEPEHAEPEHVE
-976 HVAEHEHVQPVELK
+976 P
-990 EPIELKAQ
+990 
-998 VEHKELAEP
+998 
-1007 MEIVESKEV
+1007 
-1016 VEPKEH
+1016 EH
-1022 VEHVEQV
+1022 VES
-1029 QAQEAQQFEFFVQH
+1029 
-1043 DDAEIQV
+1043 
-1050 PAEQY
+1050 AEQN
-1055 EQADRSEQN
+1055 EKAEQN
-1064 EQLAMELERL
+1064 EQNERLAAELERL
-1074 RVLAEEKESAERELA
+1074 RVLAEEKETAERELA
-1089 MKYAQLELKHNETLD
+1089 RKYAQLEMKHHETLD
-1104 MVEELKTEVTKARTV
+1104 MVEELKTEVTRARTIES
-1119 DNGPRVIRRKSSQ
+1119 GPRVIRRKSSQ
-1132 NLLGVDRAQRSFVYL
+1132 NLLGVDRAQRSFASL
-1147 RNLAAEN
+1147 RNLATEY

-1170 SAMHELQSRSE
+1170 SAIHELQTRSE
-1181 RIQELESDVA
+1181 RIQELESDIA

-1208 RERSSLKASPVDMSM
+1208 RERSSLKTSPVDMSM
-1223 VATLRGQLEQSERQL
+1223 VAALRGQLEQSERQL

-1245 AVRERELTSEV
+1245 AARERDLTSEV
-1256 EVLRKSV
+1256 EILRKSV
-1263 ASTPTRTQFMP
+1263 ASTPTREFMP

-1280 DVPYNER
+1280 DIPYNER
-1287 VSTLQAELAGWENKH
+1287 VSTLQAELAGWESKH
-1302 HAALVSMRSTEK
+1302 HAALVSMRSTEM
-1314 EMQATIQQLEAQVDA
+1314 EMQATIQQLEAQVEA
-1329 ANAQLAESQTRAA
+1329 ANVQLAESQFRAA
-1342 AEKDADAEEAKKEVV
+1342 SERDAEEAKEEVR

-1367 GEIDEY
+1367 EEIDEY
-1373 KAVINSNN
+1373 KAVINSN
-1381 AKVAELESLHLSAR
+1381 ATKVAELETLHRSAR

-1415 HQELSAKLEELIAS
+1415 HQELSSKLEELIAS

-1434 KAHQEEMDALKQSHA
+1434 KAHQEEMEALKQNHA
-1449 RELAELKDHEQTSYE
+1449 QELAELRHHEQTGYE

-1469 LMTEHS
+1469 LLTEHS
-1475 EAIFRLETDLA
+1475 EAVLRLEAELA

-1491 LTRVATQI
+1491 LTSVATQI
-1499 AAVFGAEMPLEK
+1499 AAVFGAELPLEK
-1511 LGERIEALVANQNA
+1511 LGERIQALVADQKSLE
-1525 VEAER
+1525 VER
-1530 KKMGELTSHVTELSN
+1530 KKMGELTSHVTELST
-1545 INESLVRDLEGV
+1545 INDSLVRDLEGV
-1557 KTAIA
+1557 KTIIA
-1562 GLLPGGAEAKAGPL
+1562 GMLPSNTDVKTGPL
-1576 VDQLAAV
+1576 TDQLAVV

-1631 QLDEALSSRIKLQT
+1631 QLDEALSSRFKLQS

-1699 PNGAPSSPTST
+1699 PNGASANGVPSSPTST

-1729 RIRAIEKHLSAERQL
+1729 RIRAIEKHLTAERKL

-1754 LEKQSKKVKAD
+1754 LEKQSKKVKTD

-1781 ELKEKSSDQ
+1781 ELKERPVDQ
-1790 SQDNRYSMQAVEEER
+1790 SQDNRWSMQAVEEER

-1813 ARKQLEERMQAIS
+1813 ARRQLEERMQAIS

>member
-1 MATSPPDS
+1 MASSPPGS

-22 IATRPQPRSTSR
+22 IATRPQPRSNSR

-61 VRPALNPE
+61 VRPQLRPE

-78 RFQRPMVHVTSNTS
+78 RFQRPMVHVNSNTS

-109 FGPDV
+109 FGPEVD
-114 MQDGIWEYLT
+114 QSGIWDYLS
-124 DSINAFTQ
+124 DSINAFMQ

-145 AGKSYTMGTASA
+145 AGKSHTMGTSSPDAQS
-157 TENPDDMG
+157 NPDDMG

-170 AAALFEKLDV
+170 ATALFEHLDV
-180 QKGVVNN
+180 QKGASSSN
-187 GTMKSASSFRSP
+187 GSTMKSASSFRSP
-199 RGYGQANNLGDRNW
+199 PRGYGQQNNLGDRNW
-213 ALTATYVEIY
+213 AMTATYVEIY

-228 DLLVADTTPLNDR
+228 DLLVADSTGFGDR

-262 DITCVDDL
+262 EITSVDDI
-270 LNALAFGSSIR
+270 LNALDFGSSIR

-301 NLVQRKNKFSNSD
+301 NLVQRKNKYSNSD

-380 RNAGAH
+380 RNSGAH

-464 LREQIRSANGQGDL
+464 LRDQIRSANTGLAEQ
-478 PPRSANR
+478 PRSANR
-485 STERS
+485 SSERS
-490 ERQNERE
+490 ERQNERDL
-497 AELQNQL
+497 ELQNQL
-504 LDLQENYGT
+504 LDTQENYNT
-513 LNNRHARLIAEMAKA
+513 LSQRHAHLISEMAKA
-528 RESEH
+528 QESESEH
-533 QHHLQ
+533 HRQ
-538 LDELQEENA
+538 LDELQGENA

-555 SFAQSVEQ
+555 SFAKAVEQ

-576 QSLSKTR
+576 QSLSSTR

-613 IQKLMD
+613 LQKLAD
-619 REASTESY
+619 RESHTANY
-627 LHDLEAKLDGHSTGE
+627 LHDLETKLDGHTNGE
-642 EKNSAIIVELR
+642 EKNATIIVELR
-653 KEITRIRENESASE
+653 KEISRVRENETASE
-667 DYISTLE
+667 EYISTLE

-712 ELDHVDESKLR
+712 ELDHVDESKVR
-723 DSDDSTKAE
+723 DIEGEASDET
-732 SADGHDHQ
+732 ADPR
-740 LAQDKDQQN
+740 AQEHNDN
-749 ETEEATSKLAPVV
+749 EDATPTFAPVV
-762 EKDEDA
+762 ENDKDA
-768 VIAGDSVPK
+768 VIAARPLSKV
-777 ASEKQPVDD
+777 AEEQFSDD
-786 VATTQ
+786 VAQNQ
-791 AFAQSK
+791 ATAQNK
-797 FVADKLELVTRELFD
+797 FVSDKLELVTRELFD
-812 LRTEHETT
+812 LRTEHENT
-820 VHDYSRL
+820 VHDYGRL
-827 HAKYEEAMRKM
+827 HAKYEETRKRL

-851 DRLRHSIISV
+851 SHARHSIISV

-874 VQTSYAKDDIRSSA
+874 ATTSDAKDDVRSSVP
-888 HRSLSSELSSVM
+888 RSLSSELSSVI

-906 DTTHLDLESEDDTA
+906 DTTHMDLESEDDTA
-920 TAKPAASVEDLTR
+920 TAKPATSVEDLTQELVEHIGLR
-933 ELAQHVELHEQ
+933 E
-944 QRQDEL
+944 QDE
-950 EEQTEPVEQHEQLE
+950 P
-964 SKEQPEHVEKTE
+964 KEK
-976 HVAEHEHVQPVELK
+976 L
-990 EPIELKAQ
+990 
-998 VEHKELAEP
+998 
-1007 MEIVESKEV
+1007 
-1016 VEPKEH
+1016 EH
-1022 VEHVEQV
+1022 VEHVELAEPIEQHEV
-1029 QAQEAQQFEFFVQH
+1029 DHHDIEHVEQREVEQQEVEQQE
-1043 DDAEIQV
+1043 
-1050 PAEQY
+1050 AEQY
-1055 EQADRSEQN
+1055 AEQEDFELVEPVEQIKSEQN
-1064 EQLAMELERL
+1064 EHNEQNERLIAELERL
-1074 RVLAEEKESAERELA
+1074 RVLAEEKETAEQELA
-1089 MKYAQLELKHNETLD
+1089 MKYAQLEMKHHETLD

-1119 DNGPRVIRRKSSQ
+1119 ETGPRVIRRKSSQ
-1132 NLLGVDRAQRSFVYL
+1132 NLLGVDRAQRSFVSL
-1147 RNLAAEN
+1147 RNLATEN
-1154 FEGRP
+1154 FEGKP
-1159 ETMQSFELNLN
+1159 ETMQSFELSLN
-1170 SAMHELQSRSE
+1170 SAIHELQSRSE

-1191 AAKKEMES
+1191 SAKKEMES

-1208 RERSSLKASPVDMSM
+1208 RERSSLKVSPVDMSM

-1238 YDLREAH
+1238 SDLRSAH
-1245 AVRERELTSEV
+1245 AARERDLTSEV
-1256 EVLRKSV
+1256 EILRKSV
-1263 ASTPTRTQFMP
+1263 ASTPTREFTP
-1274 SDEEEA
+1274 SDEEEV
-1280 DVPYNER
+1280 DIPYNER
-1287 VSTLQAELAGWENKH
+1287 VSTLQAELAGWESKH
-1302 HAALVSMRSTEK
+1302 HSALVSMRSTER
-1314 EMQATIQQLEAQVDA
+1314 EMQATIQQLEAQVEA
-1329 ANAQLAESQTRAA
+1329 ANVQLAESESHVAA
-1342 AEKDADAEEAKKEVV
+1342 GRDAEEAKEEVR
-1357 KQQELIEFLR
+1357 KQQGLIEFLR

-1373 KAVINSNN
+1373 KAVISSN
-1381 AKVAELESLHLSAR
+1381 ATKVTELEALHRSAR
-1395 AAMDDM
+1395 AAMGDM
-1401 SKIHSSVTAETTAR
+1401 SKMHSEVTAETTAR
-1415 HQELSAKLEELIAS
+1415 HQELSYKLEHLIAS

-1434 KAHQEEMDALKQSHA
+1434 KAHQEEMEALKENHA
-1449 RELAELKDHEQTSYE
+1449 QELAELKHNEQTGYE
-1464 KQVEV
+1464 KQMEV
-1469 LMTEHS
+1469 LLTEHS
-1475 EAIFRLETDLA
+1475 EAVLKLEEDLA

-1491 LTRVATQI
+1491 LTNVATQI
-1499 AAVFGAEMPLEK
+1499 AAVFGAELPLEK
-1511 LGERIEALVANQNA
+1511 LGERIRALVADQ
-1525 VEAER
+1525 R
-1530 KKMGELTSHVTELSN
+1530 KMGDLTSHVTELSN
-1545 INESLVRDLEGV
+1545 INDSLVRDLEGV
-1557 KTAIA
+1557 KTVIA
-1562 GLLPGGAEAKAGPL
+1562 GMFPGNANTPSGPL
-1576 VDQLAAV
+1576 TDQLAAV

-1631 QLDEALSSRIKLQT
+1631 QLDEALTSRLQLQS
-1645 ELETVREEYAALQ
+1645 ELETVREEYATLQ
-1658 IKYNEMAN
+1658 MKYNEILN

-1699 PNGAPSSPTST
+1699 PNGAPANGAPSSPTSA
-1710 RPPSKD
+1710 RPPSN
-1716 NFNISQVTEDQEA
+1716 NFNISQVTEDQET
-1729 RIRAIEKHLSAERQL
+1729 RIRSIEKHLTAERKM
-1744 TQTLEEALGD
+1744 TETLEQALGD
-1754 LEKQSKKVKAD
+1754 LELQSKKVKAD

-1775 LEAEVK
+1775 LEAELKEVK
-1781 ELKEKSSDQ
+1781 ERQVDQ

-1813 ARKQLEERMQAIS
+1813 ARRQLEERMQAIN
-1826 KNKKKKGSLNCF
+1826 KGKKKKGSLNCF

>member
-109 FGPDV
+109 FGPEV

-124 DSINAFTQ
+124 DSISAFTQ

-145 AGKSYTMGTASA
+145 AGKSYTMGTANA
-157 TENPDDMG
+157 LQNPDDMG

-180 QKGVVNN
+180 QKGGVSN

-199 RGYGQANNLGDRNW
+199 RGYGQQSNLGDRNW

-256 TGLHQV
+256 TGLNQV

-301 NLVQRKNKFSNSD
+301 NLVQRKSKFSNSD
-314 KRHSMPLEAMSGQDI
+314 KRHSMPLEAMSGQDV

-380 RNAGAH
+380 RNSGAH

-443 QQVEEG
+443 QQIEEG
-449 DKNAIIERLKAEVAF
+449 DKTAIIERLKAEVAF

-478 PPRSANR
+478 PPHSANR
-485 STERS
+485 SSERS

-528 RESEH
+528 RESEF

-605 INSQLQSR
+605 INSQLQTR
-613 IQKLMD
+613 IQKLID

-627 LHDLEAKLDGHSTGE
+627 LHDLEAKLDGHTSGE

-653 KEITRIRENESASE
+653 KEISRVRENESASE

-723 DSDDSTKAE
+723 DVEDDTNSL
-732 SADGHDHQ
+732 DHQ
-740 LAQDKDQQN
+740 SAQDKDHDS
-749 ETEEATSKLAPVV
+749 EADEAKSKLAPVV
-762 EKDEDA
+762 ENEEDA
-768 VIAGDSVPK
+768 TNAGDSVTK
-777 ASEKQPVDD
+777 ASEDQPVDD
-786 VATTQ
+786 VAKNQ

-797 FVADKLELVTRELFD
+797 FVADKLELVTRELFE

-820 VHDYSRL
+820 VHDYGRL
-827 HAKYEEAMRKM
+827 HSKYEEAMRKL

-874 VQTSYAKDDIRSSA
+874 VQTSYAKDDVRSSA

-906 DTTHLDLESEDDTA
+906 DTTRLDLESEDDTA
-920 TAKPAASVEDLTR
+920 TAKPATSVEDLTR
-933 ELAQHVELHEQ
+933 ELAEHIELKEQVEPKEPA
-944 QRQDEL
+944 
-950 EEQTEPVEQHEQLE
+950 EQTESVVE
-964 SKEQPEHVEKTE
+964 PEHKEKI
-976 HVAEHEHVQPVELK
+976 ELK
-990 EPIELKAQ
+990 EPIELK
-998 VEHKELAEP
+998 
-1007 MEIVESKEV
+1007 ESV
-1016 VEPKEH
+1016 EH
-1022 VEHVEQV
+1022 VEHIQEIEPVVHQDNAESQASTEQ
-1029 QAQEAQQFEFFVQH
+1029 H
-1043 DDAEIQV
+1043 
-1050 PAEQY
+1050 
-1055 EQADRSEQN
+1055 
-1064 EQLAMELERL
+1064 EQLALELERL
-1074 RVLAEEKESAERELA
+1074 RVLAEEKEVAERELA

-1104 MVEELKTEVTKARTV
+1104 MVEELKVEVTKARTV
-1119 DNGPRVIRRKSSQ
+1119 ENGPRVIRRKSSQ
-1132 NLLGVDRAQRSFVYL
+1132 NLLGVDRAQRSFVSL

-1154 FEGRP
+1154 FEGKP

-1181 RIQELESDVA
+1181 RIQELESDIA

-1223 VATLRGQLEQSERQL
+1223 VATLRGQLERSERQL

-1263 ASTPTRTQFMP
+1263 ASTPTREFMP

-1280 DVPYNER
+1280 DIPYNER
-1287 VSTLQAELAGWENKH
+1287 VSTLQAELAGWESKH
-1302 HAALVSMRSTEK
+1302 HAALVSMRSTER
-1314 EMQATIQQLEAQVDA
+1314 EMQATIQQLEAQVEV
-1329 ANAQLAESQTRAA
+1329 ANAQLVESEFRAA
-1342 AEKDADAEEAKKEVV
+1342 AEKDAGEAKKEVAM
-1357 KQQELIEFLR
+1357 QQELIEFLR
-1367 GEIDEY
+1367 AEIDEY
-1373 KAVINSNN
+1373 KAVISSNA
-1381 AKVAELESLHLSAR
+1381 AKVAELEALHHSAR

-1415 HQELSAKLEELIAS
+1415 HQELSAKLEELIAG

-1434 KAHQEEMDALKQSHA
+1434 KAHQEEMEALKQAHA
-1449 RELAELKDHEQTSYE
+1449 RELADLKNHEQTSYE

-1475 EAIFRLETDLA
+1475 EAIFRLESDLA

-1499 AAVFGAEMPLEK
+1499 AAVFGAEIPLEK
-1511 LGERIEALVANQNA
+1511 LGERIEALVAGQDSL
-1525 VEAER
+1525 ESER

-1545 INESLVRDLEGV
+1545 INDSLVRDLEGV

-1562 GLLPGGAEAKAGPL
+1562 GMLPSNTEAKSGPL

-1631 QLDEALSSRIKLQT
+1631 QLDEALASRIKLQS

-1658 IKYNEMAN
+1658 VKYNEMAN
-1666 GDVKRSNS
+1666 GDIKRSNS

-1699 PNGAPSSPTST
+1699 PNGVPSSPTST

-1729 RIRAIEKHLSAERQL
+1729 RIRAIEKHLTAERQL

-1765 CDAWKKRAQE
+1765 CDSWKKRAQE

-1781 ELKEKSSDQ
+1781 ELKEKTVDQ